1 MFSLVTTRFDN
12 YTWSENINFREQN
25 NLPGCIYGSPQPMS
39 PKIIQDSL
47 VFVVEMNN
55 QMNQI
60 EGIGVIK
67 NTIRLDKYFR
77 VYETGNFNR
86 YVFRGKY
93 RISREEL
100 LKIDDKLVTILD
112 YILFKE
118 KTHLKRGSGFTQIPE
133 KLLKHTKCEN
143 MDIKNTIKH
152 IFLRLFDI
160 NIDNNKKKEI
170 EKTEKKEEIMEKKE
184 KTEKKE
190 LKKRQLIIEE

>member
-1 MFSLVTTRFDN
+1 MFSIVTTRFDN
-12 YTWSENINFREQN
+12 YTWSENINFREKN
-25 NLPGCIYGSPQPMS
+25 KISGCIYGSPQPLS

-47 VFVVEMNN
+47 VFVIEMNN

-93 RISREEL
+93 RINRDEL
-100 LKIDDKLVTILD
+100 IKIDERLVSILD

-133 KLLKHTKCEN
+133 KLFKHEKCGN
-143 MDIKNTIKH
+143 LDIRYTIKEL
-152 IFLRLFDI
+152 FLRLFCI
-160 NIDNNKKKEI
+160 NIENDNMGLKDKTVLKEA
-170 EKTEKKEEIMEKKE
+170 TAL
-184 KTEKKE
+184 KKE
-190 LKKRQLIIEE
+190 LKKRKLIIEE

>member
-1 MFSLVTTRFDN
+1 MFSIVTTRFDN
-12 YTWSENINFREQN
+12 YTWSENINFREKN
-25 NLPGCIYGSPQPMS
+25 KISGCIYGSPQPLS

-47 VFVVEMNN
+47 VFVIEMNN

-93 RISREEL
+93 RINRDEL
-100 LKIDDKLVTILD
+100 IKIDERLVSILD

-133 KLLKHTKCEN
+133 KLFKHEKCGN
-143 MDIKNTIKH
+143 LDIRYTIKEL
-152 IFLRLFDI
+152 FLRLFCI
-160 NIDNNKKKEI
+160 NIENDNIGLKDKTVLKEA
-170 EKTEKKEEIMEKKE
+170 TAL
-184 KTEKKE
+184 KKE
-190 LKKRQLIIEE
+190 LKKRKLIIEE

>member
-1 MFSLVTTRFDN
+1 MFSLVTTRFDD
-12 YTWSENINFREQN
+12 YTWSENINFREQH
-25 NLPGCIYGSPQPMS
+25 NLLGCIYGSPQPMS

-160 NIDNNKKKEI
+160 NIDNKKKEEI
-170 EKTEKKEEIMEKKE
+170 EEIMEKAEKKE
-184 KTEKKE
+184 LNKAEKKE

>member
-1 MFSLVTTRFDN
+1 MFSLVTTRFDD
-12 YTWSENINFREQN
+12 YTWSENINFREKN
-25 NLPGCIYGSPQPMS
+25 KISGCIYGSPQPLS

-47 VFVVEMNN
+47 VFVIEMNN

-93 RISREEL
+93 RINRDEL
-100 LKIDDKLVTILD
+100 IKIDERLVSILD

-133 KLLKHTKCEN
+133 KLFKHEKCGN
-143 MDIKNTIKH
+143 LDIRYTIKEL
-152 IFLRLFDI
+152 FLRLFCI
-160 NIDNNKKKEI
+160 NIENDNMGLKDKTVLKEA
-170 EKTEKKEEIMEKKE
+170 TAL
-184 KTEKKE
+184 KKE
-190 LKKRQLIIEE
+190 LKKRKLIIEE

>member
-1 MFSLVTTRFDN
+1 MFSIVTTRFDN